1 MLQKTF
7 LLICCLFFL
16 FIINGQNNKGDT
28 NSKGTNYLTQRKI
41 VLDTLKIQTIE
52 QKQIEKTWYKDN
64 NMPWIAAILISLLS
78 FLLNILLANANQKAS
93 RLNIN
98 NQIQSSSQ
106 IANNQIRA
114 TLNTNNRQAW
124 VTEVRN
130 VLSELITQSKS
141 FNIEL
146 HESTVNIAKKK
157 DLHEKVTYNHTKL
170 LLLLNPAI
178 EYHKPLLSALVAFM
192 TVLDRELLNS
202 EMSQEMRGQYK
213 TDNVDFFSALQK
225 IIDSGRSLLYTEWGK
240 IQLIT

>member
-7 LLICCLFFL
+7 LLISCLFFL
-16 FIINGQNNKGDT
+16 SIINGQNNKGDT
-28 NSKGTNYLTQRKI
+28 KGAIYLTQGKI
-41 VLDTLKIQTIE
+41 VLDTLKVQTIE

-78 FLLNILLANANQKAS
+78 FALNIFLANANQKES

-98 NQIQSSSQ
+98 KQIESSSQ
-106 IANNQIRA
+106 IANNQIKA

-130 VLSELITQSKS
+130 VLCELITQSKS

-146 HESTVNIAKKK
+146 HESTINIAKKK
-157 DLHEKVTYNHTKL
+157 ELHEKVTYSHTKL
-170 LLLLNPAI
+170 LLLANPDI

-202 EMSQEMRGQYK
+202 EMSPEMRLQYK
-213 TDNVDFFSALQK
+213 SDNVDFFAALQK
-225 IIDSGRSLLYTEWGK
+225 IIDSGRSLLYAEWGK
-240 IQLIT
+240 IQSIT